1 MITIFAFLM
10 MSHLLALDI
19 EYKIGSNTYINLYF
33 FSLFTKHSDLE
44 PKKCRK
50 MILIK
55 FLGRKMNQRLVLQQ
69 FHGIRK
75 RKKMTNMLL
84 CKFDEKI
91 SARAIFSNVKLLYVY
106 DFFSPSKRFFLLF
119 GKNSDYIF
127 CHFYVGNRMIIIAR
141 EF

>member
-1 MITIFAFLM
+1 
-10 MSHLLALDI
+10 MSHLLALNI

-33 FSLFTKHSDLE
+33 FLFFTKHSDLE

-91 SARAIFSNVKLLYVY
+91 SARAMFSNLKLLYMI
-106 DFFSPSKRFFLLF
+106 FFLRQNVFFFFLVKVLTTF
-119 GKNSDYIF
+119 SAIF
-127 CHFYVGNRMIIIAR
+127 MLATTG
-141 EF
+141 

>member
-1 MITIFAFLM
+1 M
-10 MSHLLALDI
+10 MSHLLALNI

-33 FSLFTKHSDLE
+33 FLFFTKHSDLE

-55 FLGRKMNQRLVLQQ
+55 FLGRKMNQRQVLQQ

-91 SARAIFSNVKLLYVY
+91 SARAMFSNLKLLYYMILFLRQNV
-106 DFFSPSKRFFLLF
+106 FFFFLVKILTTF
-119 GKNSDYIF
+119 SAIF
-127 CHFYVGNRMIIIAR
+127 MLATTG
-141 EF
+141 

>member
-33 FSLFTKHSDLE
+33 FFLFFTKHSDLE

-69 FHGIRK
+69 LHGIRK

-91 SARAIFSNVKLLYVY
+91 SARAIFSFV
-106 DFFSPSKRFFLLF
+106 
-119 GKNSDYIF
+119 I
-127 CHFYVGNRMIIIAR
+127 CI
-141 EF
+141 

>member
-1 MITIFAFLM
+1 M
-10 MSHLLALDI
+10 MSHLLALNI

-33 FSLFTKHSDLE
+33 FLFFTKHSDLE

-55 FLGRKMNQRLVLQQ
+55 FLGRKMNQRQVLQQ

-91 SARAIFSNVKLLYVY
+91 SARAMFSNLKLLMILFLRQNV
-106 DFFSPSKRFFLLF
+106 FFFVLVKILTTFSA
-119 GKNSDYIF
+119 IF
-127 CHFYVGNRMIIIAR
+127 MLATTG
-141 EF
+141 